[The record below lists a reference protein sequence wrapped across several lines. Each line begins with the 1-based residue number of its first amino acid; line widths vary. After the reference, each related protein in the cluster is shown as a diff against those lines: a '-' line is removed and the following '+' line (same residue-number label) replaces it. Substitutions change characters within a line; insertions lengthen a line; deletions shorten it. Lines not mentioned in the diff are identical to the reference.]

1 LKVSIKKLL
10 DNTKNTAI
18 EVMVLSCA
26 LQVFPEL
33 TPDIVKKIES
43 ISECLWETGI
53 KNTNNLLQGTAGNC
67 YALHRTFCMYK
78 NISHDERHDQRGDEY
93 KKLA

>member
-1 LKVSIKKLL
+1 
-10 DNTKNTAI
+10 
-18 EVMVLSCA
+18 MVLSCA

-33 TPDIVKKIES
+33 TSDIVTKIES

-53 KNTNNLLQGTAGNC
+53 KNTNNLLQGIAGNC

-78 NISHDERHDQRGDEY
+78 RISNDKMHDQRGDEY
-93 KKLA
+93 TKQA